1 MTADDRN
8 NGETTGRDGSGR
20 FTAGNPGRPRGA
32 RHRST
37 LAAQALL
44 DGELEALTRRAVDQA
59 LTGDV
64 QALRLCLDRALPAL
78 KESPVVV
85 DIPRIRSAADALE
98 AVSVV
103 VEAVAAGDLTP
114 GQGQSVMAVLEGA
127 RRVIE
132 TVDLEQRI
140 AALESRHE

>member
-8 NGETTGRDGSGR
+8 NGESTGRDGSGR

-44 DGELEALTRRAVDQA
+44 DGELEALTRRAIQKA

-64 QALRLCLDRALPAL
+64 GALKLCLERIVPAA

-103 VEAVAAGDLTP
+103 IEAVAAGDLTP

>member
-1 MTADDRN
+1 MAGDDRN

-44 DGELEALTRRAVDQA
+44 DGELEVLTRRAVDLA

-85 DIPRIRSAADALE
+85 DIPRIRSAGDALE
-98 AVSVV
+98 AASVV

-140 AALESRHE
+140 AALEAAQ